1 MADNEAQKVE
11 VKLEYENDEES
22 LRKALVDVQS
32 QIRNATGTKKL
43 VDKRLN
49 ASKRYKGR
57 ANDLRQSQSLATKI
71 SDLHIREGELLGQIN
86 KKTTAPSDNVSSRD
100 KNAETKRR
108 EQITREASLEYR
120 KVHDAEVLKQKAA
133 EETAKIE
140 RDLEKERL
148 RNQGKIDLEKQR
160 SADKLVEQEAKAKQD
175 KEKALAVQQLRE
187 DERKARQAADI
198 ESREKTKAARLEFDK
213 EQEKRRNRALDLK
226 EQVMKERKQEKKLA
240 ETRKKFSI
248 RNLGYISKIAQ
259 KLERL
264 SITRIARGILNAVI
278 NSTKQGVQDLYKW
291 SQSNNGMFAKAVDSI
306 KEDFRYISD
315 IIGSIV
321 GPFIEVL
328 APVIR
333 NIADAFAV
341 AAERAN
347 QFFATLLGR
356 NGYYKAIRVAQQYA
370 GIQNQLLG
378 FDELNV
384 LKGDNDTG
392 GGMFEWKPWDGG
404 ELTKIGQKLLK
415 SSKAMLAI
423 GGLLMVFG
431 HPVLG
436 AGLIAGGIVTGFA
449 ASQDGT
455 NLQQKVQDI
464 LDTIGAV
471 VSVYGPYAM
480 AMGALLA
487 FSGYPG
493 IGIPI
498 MAATLTAGAISWSSI
513 VELMRGPIGLLTGLV
528 GAASLAIGAVIAFGS
543 PEPRSKGIG
552 IALMA
557 AGAVG
562 LVSAIIPNWN
572 SILNTLQGIIP
583 PLLKYL
589 GMNMLAIGAAIAFSG
604 ANVPLGLALM
614 AAGAASLIASSKLSW
629 GTEVVSEVDKTTDE
643 IGKTVNDGLDTW
655 KTEWLN
661 GPIARFLSGFSNGIR
676 SIVDKRY
683 QIDVD
688 VQAGYTS
695 TNDWSHSGGRS
706 FTPTIDTKRIEDEV
720 NRKLLF
726 EFGLFASGGT
736 PTTGSLFYAGEA
748 GPELVTS
755 MNNQSTVYNEDQL
768 AGSLASANSGVVTAV
783 YDMANAVVNAIERK
797 NTSISVNDVRSA
809 INSQALR
816 YGL

>member
-11 VKLEYENDEES
+11 VKLEYENDEAS
-22 LRKALVDVQS
+22 LRSALADVQS
-32 QIRNATGTKKL
+32 QIRNATGTKDL

-71 SDLHIREGELLGQIN
+71 SDLHVREGELIGQIS
-86 KKTTAPSDNVSSRD
+86 KKTAAPSDNVSTRD

-120 KVHDAEVLKQKAA
+120 KVHDAEVLKQRAA

-148 RNQGKIDLEKQR
+148 RNQGKLDLEKQR
-160 SADKLVEQEAKAKQD
+160 SADKLIEQEAKAKQD

-187 DERKARQAADI
+187 DERNARQAAGI
-198 ESREKTKAARLEFDK
+198 ESREKTKSARLEFEK

-226 EQVMKERKQEKKLA
+226 EQAMKERKQEKKLA
-240 ETRKKFSI
+240 ETRKKFSA
-248 RNLGYISKIAQ
+248 RNLGYIGKIAQ

-321 GPFIEVL
+321 GPFIEEL
-328 APVIR
+328 APGIR
-333 NIADAFAV
+333 SIADAFAV
-341 AAERAN
+341 AAEKAN

-384 LKGDNDTG
+384 LKGDNETG

-423 GGLLMVFG
+423 GGMLMVFG

-436 AGLIAGGIVTGFA
+436 AGLIASGIVTGLA
-449 ASQDGT
+449 ASQEGSSI
-455 NLQQKVQDI
+455 QQKISDT

-471 VSVYGPYAM
+471 VSIYGPYAF
-480 AMGALLA
+480 ALGALLA
-487 FSGYPG
+487 FSGHPG

-498 MAATLTAGAISWSSI
+498 MAGTLAAGAISWNSI
-513 VELMRGPIGLLTGLV
+513 VELMKGPIGLLTGLV
-528 GAASLAIGAVIAFGS
+528 GVSMIAIGALIAFGS
-543 PEPRSKGIG
+543 PATHLGLG
-552 IALMA
+552 LAMML
-557 AGAVG
+557 AGGVAT
-562 LVSAIIPNWN
+562 VSAIAINWN
-572 SILNTLQGIIP
+572 WLPDKIKAVGEEIKTAASNIWNSVKNKAERSFDAFKSLIKNTIDEIKNWKIVQWIRDAVTHLVEALSPVINTITTIIDKVRTVFSWLTTTFDRDYSLRLDSP
-583 PLLKYL
+583 AKKAFDNYHYLKY
-589 GMNMLAIGAAIAFSG
+589 ND
-604 ANVPLGLALM
+604 PLGL
-614 AAGAASLIASSKLSW
+614 
-629 GTEVVSEVDKTTDE
+629 
-643 IGKTVNDGLDTW
+643 GL
-655 KTEWLN
+655 
-661 GPIARFLSGFSNGIR
+661 
-676 SIVDKRY
+676 Y
-683 QIDVD
+683 
-688 VQAGYTS
+688 
-695 TNDWSHSGGRS
+695 
-706 FTPTIDTKRIEDEV
+706 
-720 NRKLLF
+720 
-726 EFGLFASGGT
+726 ASGGT

>member
-1 MADNEAQKVE
+1 MADNEGSKVE
-11 VKLEYENDEES
+11 VKLEYENDEAS
-22 LRKALVDVQS
+22 LRNALQEVQS
-32 QIRNATGTKKL
+32 QIRNADIQKGII
-43 VDKRLN
+43 DKRIN
-49 ASKRYKGR
+49 GSKRYKGR

-71 SDLHIREGELLGQIN
+71 SDLHIREGELLGQIRN
-86 KKTTAPSDNVSSRD
+86 KPTAPSDNVSTRD
-100 KNAETKRR
+100 KNAETRR
-108 EQITREASLEYR
+108 RQQKTREDSLEYK
-120 KVHDAEVLKQKAA
+120 KVHDAEVLKQRAA

-140 RDLEKERL
+140 RDLKKEEL

-160 SADKLVEQEAKAKQD
+160 SADKLVEQEAKAKLD
-175 KEKALAVQQLRE
+175 AAKSLVVQQLRE
-187 DERKARQAADI
+187 DERRVRQAADI
-198 ESREKTKAARLEFDK
+198 ESREKTKFARLEFDK

-226 EQVMKERKQEKKLA
+226 EQAMKERKQEKKLA
-240 ETRKKFSI
+240 ETRKKFSA
-248 RNLGYISKIAQ
+248 RNLGYIGKIAQ

-321 GPFIEVL
+321 GPFIEEL
-328 APVIR
+328 APGIR
-333 NIADAFAV
+333 SVADAFAV
-341 AAERAN
+341 AAEKAN

-436 AGLIAGGIVTGFA
+436 AGLIASGIVTGLA
-449 ASQDGT
+449 ASQEGSSI
-455 NLQQKVQDI
+455 QQKISDT
-464 LDTIGAV
+464 LDTIGAM
-471 VSVYGPYAM
+471 VSIYGPYAF
-480 AMGALLA
+480 ALGALLA
-487 FSGYPG
+487 FSGHPG

-498 MAATLTAGAISWSSI
+498 MAGTLTAGAISWNSI
-513 VELMRGPIGLLTGLV
+513 VELMKGPIGLLTALV
-528 GAASLAIGAVIAFGS
+528 GASMIPIGALLAFGS
-543 PEPRSKGIG
+543 PVAHLGLG
-552 IALMA
+552 LAMML
-557 AGAVG
+557 AGGVAT
-562 LVSAIIPNWN
+562 VSAIAINWN
-572 SILNTLQGIIP
+572 WLTEKISAVGDGI
-583 PLLKYL
+583 
-589 GMNMLAIGAAIAFSG
+589 
-604 ANVPLGLALM
+604 ANVVSGIWNWLVEKFNAFKEFVKKWISAFKEGISKYITPIVDIVRTAVTSVMSLISPIFNTIGNIIDRVKSLWNWLRDTFDRDYSLRLDSPAKKAFDNYHYLRYNDPLGL
-614 AAGAASLIASSKLSW
+614 
-629 GTEVVSEVDKTTDE
+629 
-643 IGKTVNDGLDTW
+643 GL
-655 KTEWLN
+655 
-661 GPIARFLSGFSNGIR
+661 
-676 SIVDKRY
+676 Y
-683 QIDVD
+683 
-688 VQAGYTS
+688 
-695 TNDWSHSGGRS
+695 
-706 FTPTIDTKRIEDEV
+706 
-720 NRKLLF
+720 
-726 EFGLFASGGT
+726 ASGGT